1 MGSTEAGMP
10 QLESHEVQLALTGG
24 RCRRD
29 EDDEA
34 TRIGAA
40 NAIREPTDTAKDPN
54 AIMHRRFREIYM
66 EGHGTLPL
74 QMGCRRG
81 PGRV

>member
-10 QLESHEVQLALTGG
+10 LLESHEVQLALTGG

-40 NAIREPTDTAKDPN
+40 SAIREPTDTAKDPKAN
-54 AIMHRRFREIYM
+54 MQRMSRD
-66 EGHGTLPL
+66 T
-74 QMGCRRG
+74 
-81 PGRV
+81 